1 MIESE
6 KVPQAA
12 VSFRLAA
19 LVPLEQIQVLDA
31 LSGRGGTN
39 RSRGGHRQIAADT
52 DREAVLAW
60 LARYAD
66 SASTLANS
74 RKEVERLLL
83 WCLAELGK
91 PLSSLTHEDLLIY
104 QRFLTN
110 PQPAER
116 WVMAPGRKLP
126 RSHAGWRP
134 FAGALSPVSQR
145 QAMVTINSLLSWLVQ
160 AGYLA
165 GNPLSLSRQRQAR
178 SAPRVI
184 RFLEEDLWAEVRQTI
199 ASLPRQTTREQATY
213 ARVRW
218 LFSLLYL
225 CGLRISE
232 IVDNSMGDFFA
243 RADKKSEERWWLHTR
258 GKGGKE
264 RLVPATDEL
273 MVELALYRRALG
285 LPAVPSQGETTPLV
299 LPVWWRAADATQQP
313 EALTRAAL
321 HGVVKEVFAMTAERL
336 KPLGPEYAA
345 KVARLEAASSHWLR
359 HTMGSRLANTID
371 LRHVRDTLGHAS
383 ISTTSIYLHAED
395 DVRHAAISG
404 AHRLDWNALS
414 EGPGDEPAPNP
425 HAPFA
430 RPPGR
435 TKKLIIAA
443 PTESHEAEGRALK
456 SAEP

>member
-1 MIESE
+1 MIESQNA
-6 KVPQAA
+6 PQT
-12 VSFRLAA
+12 VSLRLAT
-19 LVPLEQIQVLDA
+19 LVPLERLELLDD
-31 LSGRGGTN
+31 LSGRAGIN
-39 RSRGGHRQIAADT
+39 RSRAGHRQINADT
-52 DREAVLAW
+52 DRDAILAW
-60 LARYAD
+60 LARHAD
-66 SASTLANS
+66 SPSTLANS

-83 WCLAELGK
+83 WCLVELGK
-91 PLSSLTHEDLLIY
+91 PLSSLTHEDLLLY
-104 QRFLTN
+104 GRFLAN

-116 WVMAPGRKLP
+116 WVMADGRKLP
-126 RSHAGWRP
+126 RGHPGWRP
-134 FAGALSPVSQR
+134 FAGSLSEVSQR
-145 QAMVTINSLLSWLVQ
+145 QAMVTINSLLSWLVE

-165 GNPLSLSRQRQAR
+165 GNPLSLSRQRRTRA
-178 SAPRVI
+178 APRVI

-232 IVDNSMGDFFA
+232 IVGNSMGDFFA
-243 RADKKSEERWWLHTR
+243 RADKNGEERWWLHAR

-264 RLVPATDEL
+264 RLVPATAEL
-273 MVELALYRRALG
+273 MVELTLYRRALG
-285 LPAVPSQGETTPLV
+285 LPAVPSQGDPTPLV
-299 LPVWWRAADATQQP
+299 LPVWWRAAEATERP
-313 EALTRAAL
+313 KPLTRAAL

-336 KPLGPEYAA
+336 KPLGPDYAG

-404 AHRLDWNALS
+404 AHRLDWNSFS
-414 EGPGDEPAPNP
+414 EKLE
-425 HAPFA
+425 
-430 RPPGR
+430 PPGPSSQPPAR
-435 TKKLIIAA
+435 
-443 PTESHEAEGRALK
+443 
-456 SAEP
+456 

>member
-1 MIESE
+1 MNESQKPPE
-6 KVPQAA
+6 TAIA
-12 VSFRLAA
+12 LRLAV
-19 LVPLEQIQVLDA
+19 LVPLEKLDVLDV

-39 RSRGGHRQIAADT
+39 RSRAGHRQLTADT
-52 DREAVLAW
+52 DRDAVLAW
-60 LARYAD
+60 LARYVD
-66 SASTLANS
+66 SPSTLANS

-91 PLSSLTHEDLLIY
+91 PLSSLTHEDVLVY
-104 QRFLTN
+104 QRFLAD

-126 RSHAGWRP
+126 RSHPGWRP
-134 FAGALSPVSQR
+134 FAGPLSPLSQR

-199 ASLPRQTTREQATY
+199 AAMPQQTTREQATY
-213 ARVRW
+213 ARARW
-218 LFSLLYL
+218 LLSLLYL

-232 IVDNSMGDFFA
+232 IVDNAMGDFFA
-243 RADKKSEERWWLHTR
+243 RADKSGVARWWLHTR

-264 RLVPATDEL
+264 RLVPATAEL
-273 MVELALYRRALG
+273 MGELSLYRRALG
-285 LPAVPSQGETTPLV
+285 LPAVPSQGDATPLV
-299 LPVWWRAADATQQP
+299 LPVWWRAADATKPP

-321 HGVVKEVFAMTAERL
+321 HGVVKEAFATTAERL
-336 KPLGPEYAA
+336 RLLGPEYTA
-345 KVARLEAASSHWLR
+345 KVERLEAASSHWLR

-404 AHRLDWNALS
+404 AHRLDWDALR
-414 EGPGDEPAPNP
+414 G
-425 HAPFA
+425 
-430 RPPGR
+430 
-435 TKKLIIAA
+435 
-443 PTESHEAEGRALK
+443 
-456 SAEP
+456 